1 MKVDVP
7 GVLEV
12 DRSNLASPKSYKTLP
27 PITLSPAIARNQ
39 EKKDRFSKS
48 KESSF
53 ITEPS
58 LVVFDDYVPY
68 QTVTRTL
75 TIKNKSRFSHR
86 LRVSFNPPGSYP
98 ARFSLHIQKTP
109 IDLDGL
115 IAPGLSCTYA
125 IEFTPNSYAS
135 TTEELLIVAENGE
148 SIILPISASR
158 EKPILNIPPVLNIGY
173 CMEGHDLTF
182 KLPVRNEGG
191 EARFSVM
198 LPNVPLGAFE
208 IFEQIG
214 LVKEMES
221 KPLVISSFTISPSF
235 LYLQKGDLI
244 DIELCY
250 APQTINRKKGKKG
263 SIYQRVETQNFR
275 YACDNCDVIEFQVIA
290 TVQEARVD
298 VLNYYIPK
306 ENLTICPTFTGELD
320 NANQFFLMDF
330 GCENFGVPKSYIL
343 TISNPTNL
351 SIPFNWKQ
359 LHNYYD
365 SKIEFHHDVCIVSES
380 SNVFKISPPSGTL
393 APLSEMTFTIT
404 FLCFE
409 SKTFGTILEMVVPT
423 SQKRT
428 RKTPDSPKCVVRV
441 QIQGTG
447 APFEPQLNT
456 PFIQLPLGLK
466 ANRKYTQVVDFTNNS
481 LSNMDY
487 KWDIV
492 DIDQNHCKVN
502 MISPHG
508 VVKSNSSTQF
518 EFEFIGTFPGRIDG
532 YLRCQTANGLGPTLI
547 LPVRGSISIIPGQI
561 GFDQEFLDL
570 GLLKLG
576 SSSSFNVLFRNESK
590 NTINY
595 FVSIFHKDLDADCF
609 IKVKPSEGI
618 LEAGKTQT
626 FMITYIPLWYQQL
639 RATLEVY
646 AKSSSEKAHKSS
658 QSLVAAID
666 IKATTETPHVV
677 VENPVNHLTCFIN
690 VPFIWTIQLT
700 NTRLLEV
707 SYHFKEQKFNG
718 CVVKFIKP
726 KGIVPAMGTLDI
738 KLQIECSTIG
748 TKNLEL
754 IGRALEMVEN
764 SGKLT
769 LKLNLEVY
777 EPKFLFSV
785 SENEVAWGEF
795 GESNY
800 KLDSHSNAALRLDF
814 GVCPIFAG
822 RTRTLKIRNCSPY
835 PSPFNLSIEKYTPTL
850 DDVDE
855 ANCAEAVAKQK
866 GTFLKKSHCFKLI
879 LFHLD
884 TMKFHLLVKFFK
896 RL

>member
-1 MKVDVP
+1 MDAFQELSAQKYALQQKDILELSEEWFDGLTVKTSDTKLDDFKLSTIKANYKEKIEILKELKANLVDGEKKIGSPESILSRELNPNANQKSGAVSPAKNVTRFESQDQDIVGKHNNNSNNTGGTTNSNNTHFRPKKNKVLMKVDVP

-456 PFIQLPLGLK
+456 PFIQHP
-466 ANRKYTQVVDFTNNS
+466 S
-481 LSNMDY
+481 L
-487 KWDIV
+487 
-492 DIDQNHCKVN
+492 C
-502 MISPHG
+502 
-508 VVKSNSSTQF
+508 
-518 EFEFIGTFPGRIDG
+518 
-532 YLRCQTANGLGPTLI
+532 
-547 LPVRGSISIIPGQI
+547 
-561 GFDQEFLDL
+561 
-570 GLLKLG
+570 
-576 SSSSFNVLFRNESK
+576 
-590 NTINY
+590 
-595 FVSIFHKDLDADCF
+595 
-609 IKVKPSEGI
+609 
-618 LEAGKTQT
+618 
-626 FMITYIPLWYQQL
+626 
-639 RATLEVY
+639 
-646 AKSSSEKAHKSS
+646 EK
-658 QSLVAAID
+658 
-666 IKATTETPHVV
+666 
-677 VENPVNHLTCFIN
+677 
-690 VPFIWTIQLT
+690 
-700 NTRLLEV
+700 
-707 SYHFKEQKFNG
+707 
-718 CVVKFIKP
+718 
-726 KGIVPAMGTLDI
+726 
-738 KLQIECSTIG
+738 
-748 TKNLEL
+748 
-754 IGRALEMVEN
+754 
-764 SGKLT
+764 
-769 LKLNLEVY
+769 
-777 EPKFLFSV
+777 
-785 SENEVAWGEF
+785 
-795 GESNY
+795 
-800 KLDSHSNAALRLDF
+800 
-814 GVCPIFAG
+814 
-822 RTRTLKIRNCSPY
+822 
-835 PSPFNLSIEKYTPTL
+835 
-850 DDVDE
+850 
-855 ANCAEAVAKQK
+855 
-866 GTFLKKSHCFKLI
+866 
-879 LFHLD
+879 
-884 TMKFHLLVKFFK
+884 
-896 RL
+896 